1 MQPSGIQSFQKVDFM
16 KHPKSAGKEPMVIFS
31 AGLYACPLRI
41 IEVKSEEKTGSQIHQ
56 RVSDRS
62 PYFCNVSP
70 LKEATKYVDSLL
82 PSICIEQDSSVKEW
96 NDYDIKVAFA
106 KVAMRNI

>member
-1 MQPSGIQSFQKVDFM
+1 MRRKLD
-16 KHPKSAGKEPMVIFS
+16 PKYIRGFLIEALISAK
-31 AGLYACPLRI
+31 
-41 IEVKSEEKTGSQIHQ
+41 
-56 RVSDRS
+56 
-62 PYFCNVSP
+62 P

-82 PSICIEQDSSVKEW
+82 PSICLEQDSSVKEW

>member
-1 MQPSGIQSFQKVDFM
+1 MRRKLD
-16 KHPKSAGKEPMVIFS
+16 PKYIRGFLIEALISAM
-31 AGLYACPLRI
+31 
-41 IEVKSEEKTGSQIHQ
+41 
-56 RVSDRS
+56 
-62 PYFCNVSP
+62 P

-82 PSICIEQDSSVKEW
+82 PSICLEQDLSVKEW

>member
-1 MQPSGIQSFQKVDFM
+1 MRRKLD
-16 KHPKSAGKEPMVIFS
+16 PKYIRGFLIEAFISAM
-31 AGLYACPLRI
+31 
-41 IEVKSEEKTGSQIHQ
+41 
-56 RVSDRS
+56 
-62 PYFCNVSP
+62 P

-82 PSICIEQDSSVKEW
+82 PSICLEQDSSVKEW

>member
-1 MQPSGIQSFQKVDFM
+1 M
-16 KHPKSAGKEPMVIFS
+16 KHPKSAGKEPMVFFS

-41 IEVKSEEKTGSQIHQ
+41 IEVKSEEKLDPKYIRGFLIEALISAM
-56 RVSDRS
+56 
-62 PYFCNVSP
+62 P

-82 PSICIEQDSSVKEW
+82 PSICLEQDSSVKEW

>member
-1 MQPSGIQSFQKVDFM
+1 MRRKLD
-16 KHPKSAGKEPMVIFS
+16 PKYIRGFLIEALISAM
-31 AGLYACPLRI
+31 
-41 IEVKSEEKTGSQIHQ
+41 
-56 RVSDRS
+56 
-62 PYFCNVSP
+62 P

-82 PSICIEQDSSVKEW
+82 PSICLEQDSSVKEC

>member
-1 MQPSGIQSFQKVDFM
+1 MERSCSILRTLF
-16 KHPKSAGKEPMVIFS
+16 FS
-31 AGLYACPLRI
+31 SLE
-41 IEVKSEEKTGSQIHQ
+41 IEWGESEERAGTWIYK
-56 RVSDRS
+56 RFSDQS

-82 PSICIEQDSSVKEW
+82 PSICLEQDSSVKEW
-96 NDYDIKVAFA
+96 NDYDIKVDFA

>member
-1 MQPSGIQSFQKVDFM
+1 MRRKLD
-16 KHPKSAGKEPMVIFS
+16 PKYIRGFLIEALISAM
-31 AGLYACPLRI
+31 
-41 IEVKSEEKTGSQIHQ
+41 
-56 RVSDRS
+56 
-62 PYFCNVSP
+62 P

-82 PSICIEQDSSVKEW
+82 PSICLEQDSSEKEW

>member
-1 MQPSGIQSFQKVDFM
+1 MRRKLD
-16 KHPKSAGKEPMVIFS
+16 PKYIRGFLIEALISAM
-31 AGLYACPLRI
+31 
-41 IEVKSEEKTGSQIHQ
+41 
-56 RVSDRS
+56 
-62 PYFCNVSP
+62 P

-82 PSICIEQDSSVKEW
+82 PSIYLEQDSSVKEW